1 MPDIQVDVKY
11 SGANNEIAIIAAR
24 GFIDTTTA
32 PDLEKKLEE
41 QLALNKYKIIVNL
54 ENIDYVSSAGWGV
67 FVSEIREIR
76 ENNGD
81 LVLVNMSSDVYD
93 VYELMEFSSIL
104 KSFDNLEDAVANFSG
119 AKIAQ
124 PVVKPKQAPPR
135 LAEPRRSPEKA
146 PELKGSPRA
155 EPKAGPK
162 PEPKLEQA
170 PVQSAPTSPK
180 SDDLYTIAKTD
191 VGKKILDII
200 VENPYFEIKD
210 IGKALRLPQ
219 YGGLKVGG
227 GQIKKELRD
236 MNLLDRQRRFELA
249 LKRSR

>member
-11 SGANNEIAIIAAR
+11 SGASNEIAVISAR

-104 KSFDNLEDAVANFSG
+104 KSFDNLEDAVSSFSG
-119 AKIAQ
+119 GKPAQ
-124 PVVKPKQAPPR
+124 PAEKPKQTPPR
-135 LAEPRRSPEKA
+135 LAEPRRA
-146 PELKGSPRA
+146 PEVRA
-155 EPKAGPK
+155 PQKVEPK
-162 PEPKLEQA
+162 PEPKPEPKAAQA
-170 PVQSAPTSPK
+170 AAPQAAAAQKDEFYS
-180 SDDLYTIAKTD
+180 IARTD
-191 VGKKILDII
+191 VGRRILDII
-200 VENPYFEIKD
+200 AENPYFEIKD
-210 IGKALRLPQ
+210 ISKALRLPQ
-219 YGGLKVGG
+219 YGNLKVGG
-227 GQIKKELRD
+227 GQIKKELKD

-249 LKRSR
+249 LKRGR

>member
-11 SGANNEIAIIAAR
+11 SGGSNEIAIISAR

-104 KSFDNLEDAVANFSG
+104 KSFDNLEDAVASFTG
-119 AKIAQ
+119 AKPAQ
-124 PVVKPKQAPPR
+124 AAEKPKQAPPR
-135 LAEPRRSPEKA
+135 LAEPRRA
-146 PELKGSPRA
+146 PERA
-155 EPKAGPK
+155 PEARVAQKVETKSEPK
-162 PEPKLEQA
+162 PEPSPVQA
-170 PVQSAPTSPK
+170 PASSQAAASQK
-180 SDDLYTIAKTD
+180 DDFYSIAKTD

-210 IGKALRLPQ
+210 ISKALRLPQ
-219 YGGLKVGG
+219 YGNLKVGG
-227 GQIKKELRD
+227 GQIKKELKE